1 MLALML
7 LATSCA
13 GDKKPSAEDASVNA
27 AEKTS
32 ADSVAKQSDTKTVDA
47 VSSATNVAN
56 APTFNGLMMVSPQ
69 RNATVS
75 LTMGGRIHTLSVM
88 PGQSVRQGQVIATI
102 ENPEFIELQRSYLD
116 ASANIDW
123 LYKEYERQ
131 KSLGS
136 HDAASAKSVERSK
149 AEYLSMK
156 STLMAAEASLKALGV
171 NPSQLHAKGISP
183 YLPVKAPL
191 SGYVTNVKA
200 NLGKYLEAG
209 APVCDVIDKRQPLLQ
224 LTVYEKELSLM
235 KVGLPMEF
243 RVNGMGK
250 KTFTATIVSIDQSVD
265 AEDYSVKVYARVDSP
280 NDEFRPGMYVRAKMR
295 VNK

>member
-88 PGQSVRQGQVIATI
+88 PGQSVRQGQVIATV

-171 NPSQLHAKGISP
+171 NPSRLHDGGISP
-183 YLPVKAPL
+183 YLPVKAPI

-265 AEDYSVKVYARVDSP
+265 AEDYSVKVYARVDAP
-280 NDEFRPGMYVRAKMR
+280 NDDFRPGMYVRAKMR